1 MLIELNGVRPTVAAG
16 VYVAPTAVLIGNV
29 TVGAGSSI
37 WFGAVLRGDTGRIV
51 IGERVSVQ
59 DNVVIHVNEREDTV
73 VEDDVLVGHA
83 AVLEGCRIGRGALIG
98 MHATVL
104 SGARVGERALIAAG
118 SLVREQAHIPAE
130 VLAAG
135 VPAEVKGTLP
145 ERVQQ
150 RMRYGPPHYVELAQ
164 HYLATARI
172 LPPDPAST
180 DPASTD
186 SGSTGPGST
195 GPGSTGPAAPHHDQ

>member
-1 MLIELNGVRPTVAAG
+1 MLIELNGIRPKVAGG
-16 VYVAPTAVLIGNV
+16 VYIAPTAVLIGDV

-59 DNVVIHVNEREDTV
+59 DNVVIHVNEHEDTI

-83 AVLEGCRIGRGALIG
+83 AVLEGCRIGRESLIG

-104 SGARVGERALIAAG
+104 SGARVGQGVLIAAG
-118 SLVREQAHIPAE
+118 SLVREHTEIPPH

-135 VPAEVKGTLP
+135 VPAAVKGELP
-145 ERVQQ
+145 PRAQE
-150 RMRYGPPHYVELAQ
+150 RMRYGPAHYVELAQ
-164 HYLATARI
+164 RYEAGARI
-172 LPPDPAST
+172 VED
-180 DPASTD
+180 
-186 SGSTGPGST
+186 
-195 GPGSTGPAAPHHDQ
+195 